1 MDFEVLDAI
10 AQSEYGVPFDQIED
24 EDIYQYIL
32 EKAER
37 YKKGKLRKFEVILK
51 CPNRNTVSHT
61 EIYAH
66 DPDEAKR
73 KVESRHKR
81 KAVLVR
87 EVE

>member
-37 YKKGKLRKFEVILK
+37 YKKGKLSA
-51 CPNRNTVSHT
+51 TQG
-61 EIYAH
+61 
-66 DPDEAKR
+66 
-73 KVESRHKR
+73 
-81 KAVLVR
+81 
-87 EVE
+87 